1 MRRQDIQLLARARQ
15 GDIDARCEVGRRYLL
30 GADGFPHHVSTGLEY
45 LAHASLADS
54 ARAAVIVAEALPLHE
69 LIRLQQTPAL
79 ITAASAGS
87 TVAQL
92 KYGAWVCA
100 SQRYPHEAR
109 RWLEPAAQAGQA
121 GAGAALQAL
130 AQRQLPVRSAV
141 LAALGHSGDIDARAV
156 ALLAVAL
163 SAQGDDAELMAQTL
177 ASLLALAPVT
187 EPGVADA
194 VCTALA
200 RAASLPGWV
209 AAEIAPELIE
219 RCLDARALQGDAQAA
234 WLLGRALC
242 GIDHAP
248 LLARALTAGQ
258 NMRKGAAL
266 LLRAADAG
274 VDEAWLLL
282 YRVHADNH
290 ASVAN
295 PQMARFFLEKAAIRG
310 DVEARRRLGALI
322 LRTASRL
329 HESEQ
334 GMHWLYEAA
343 AAGDACAAQ
352 LLRSLVLPV
361 GGDDDLAMTAIEA
374 IRRDDPWLACRL
386 RTARDFG
393 LTKLEALSVD
403 IVAGV
408 RSWGLV
414 VGPNPF
420 IVQSRL
426 AAARAVP
433 ALTAAAGQNLRR
445 SAAFLQQARQDGG
458 GVEGDLRK
466 RGMRLRRALESYR
479 IDEAIFFAE
488 VRSTTLDALRQG
500 TKWAFRA
507 RQPLRL
513 ALAA

>member
-1 MRRQDIQLLARARQ
+1 
-15 GDIDARCEVGRRYLL
+15 
-30 GADGFPHHVSTGLEY
+30 
-45 LAHASLADS
+45 
-54 ARAAVIVAEALPLHE
+54 
-69 LIRLQQTPAL
+69 
-79 ITAASAGS
+79 
-87 TVAQL
+87 
-92 KYGAWVCA
+92 
-100 SQRYPHEAR
+100 
-109 RWLEPAAQAGQA
+109 
-121 GAGAALQAL
+121 
-130 AQRQLPVRSAV
+130 
-141 LAALGHSGDIDARAV
+141 
-156 ALLAVAL
+156 
-163 SAQGDDAELMAQTL
+163 
-177 ASLLALAPVT
+177 
-187 EPGVADA
+187 
-194 VCTALA
+194 
-200 RAASLPGWV
+200 
-209 AAEIAPELIE
+209 
-219 RCLDARALQGDAQAA
+219 
-234 WLLGRALC
+234 
-242 GIDHAP
+242 
-248 LLARALTAGQ
+248 
-258 NMRKGAAL
+258 
-266 LLRAADAG
+266 
-274 VDEAWLLL
+274 
-282 YRVHADNH
+282 
-290 ASVAN
+290 
-295 PQMARFFLEKAAIRG
+295 
-310 DVEARRRLGALI
+310 
-322 LRTASRL
+322 
-329 HESEQ
+329 
-334 GMHWLYEAA
+334 MHWLYEAA
-343 AAGDACAAQ
+343 AAGDACADQ

>member
-30 GADGFPHHVSTGLEY
+30 GTDGFPHHVSTGLDY

-54 ARAAVIVAEALPLHE
+54 ARAAVIVAEALSLHE

-79 ITAASAGS
+79 IAAASAGS
-87 TVAQL
+87 AVAQI

-100 SQRYPHEAR
+100 SQRHPHEAR
-109 RWLEPAAQAGQA
+109 RWLEPAAQAGHV
-121 GAGAALQAL
+121 GASAALQAL
-130 AQRQLPVRSAV
+130 AQPQHAVRSTV
-141 LAALGHSGDIDARAV
+141 LAALDHSGNIDARAV

-177 ASLLALAPVT
+177 ASLLALVPVT
-187 EPGVADA
+187 APGVADA
-194 VCTALA
+194 VCAALA

-209 AAEIAPELIE
+209 AADIAPEVIE
-219 RCLDARALQGDAQAA
+219 RCLDARAMQGDAQAA

-242 GIDHAP
+242 GIDQAP
-248 LLARALTAGQ
+248 LQARALAAGQ

-295 PQMARFFLEKAAIRG
+295 PQMARFFLEKAALRG

-334 GMHWLYEAA
+334 GMHWLHEAA

-352 LLRSLVLPV
+352 LLHSLVLPV
-361 GGDDDLAMTAIEA
+361 SGDEAMAMSAIEA

-420 IVQSRL
+420 IVQSKL

-433 ALTAAAGQNLRR
+433 ALTATAGQNLRR

-458 GVEGDLRK
+458 AVEGDLRK
-466 RGMRLRRALESYR
+466 RAMRLRRMLESYR
-479 IDEAIFFAE
+479 VDEALFFAE

-500 TKWAFRA
+500 TKWAVRA

>member
-30 GADGFPHHVSTGLEY
+30 GTDGFPHHVPTGLEY
-45 LAHASLADS
+45 LKQVSLADS
-54 ARAAVIVAEALPLHE
+54 ARASVIVAEALPLHE
-69 LIRLQQTPAL
+69 LVRLQQTPAL
-79 ITAASAGS
+79 VAAASAGS
-87 TVAQL
+87 TLAQL
-92 KYGAWVCA
+92 KHGAWVCA
-100 SQRYPHEAR
+100 SRRYPHEAR
-109 RWLEPAAQAGQA
+109 RWLEAAAQAGHA
-121 GAGAALQAL
+121 GARAALQAL
-130 AQRQLPVRSAV
+130 AQRQHPVRSAV
-141 LAALGHSGDIDARAV
+141 LAALDRSADIDARAV
-156 ALLAVAL
+156 ALLAATL
-163 SAQGDDAELMAQTL
+163 SLQSDDADLLAQTL
-177 ASLLALAPVT
+177 ASLLALTPIT

-194 VCTALA
+194 VCAALA

-209 AAEIAPELIE
+209 APDIAPELIE

-248 LLARALTAGQ
+248 LLARALAAGQ
-258 NMRKGAAL
+258 NVRRGAAL

-274 VDEAWLLL
+274 VDKAWLLL
-282 YRVHADNH
+282 YRVHSDNH

-310 DVEARRRLGALI
+310 DVEAQRRLGALI
-322 LRTASRL
+322 LRTANRL
-329 HESEQ
+329 RESEQ

-352 LLRSLVLPV
+352 LLRSLVLRV
-361 GGDDDLAMTAIEA
+361 SGDDDLAMTAIEA
-374 IRRDDPWLACRL
+374 IRREDPWLACRL

-433 ALTAAAGQNLRR
+433 ALTAPAAQNLRR

-458 GVEGDLRK
+458 AVEGDLRK
-466 RGMRLRRALESYR
+466 RAMRLRRMLEHHGV
-479 IDEAIFFAE
+479 DEALFFAE